1 VVGLFWDL
9 IQQSQ
14 ISKHQSR
21 ATSLEGRVQHLE
33 VELANTQ
40 VTVHELLQR
49 LETHLGKDLDRDGS
63 IGGA

>member
-1 VVGLFWDL
+1 MVGLFWDL

-14 ISKHQSR
+14 ISKQDSR
-21 ATSLEGRVQHLE
+21 ATSLEERVRRLE

-49 LETHLGKDLDRDGS
+49 LEQSLGEDLDRDGS

>member
-1 VVGLFWDL
+1 MVGLFWDL

-14 ISKHQSR
+14 ISKQDSR
-21 ATSLEGRVQHLE
+21 ATSLEERVRRLE

-40 VTVHELLQR
+40 GTVHELLQR
-49 LETHLGKDLDRDGS
+49 LEQSLGEDLDRDGS